1 MWADN
6 VKFVKDIVDSKY
18 AKIETAAADIAE
30 SSEALAKDANCHKTK
45 EHFSSAVRV
54 LELIQTAEIETLL
67 DTILSELSGKE
78 KEMLENEMK
87 EKVAKR
93 DSALE
98 KAKQVKTQLKLWS
111 FEDLKFS
118 RFEALKLW
126 RCQQHSLKNS
136 LLAKT
141 CGNEVLELTIIPSLL

>member
-1 MWADN
+1 MTMWADN

-30 SSEALAKDANCHKTK
+30 ASEALAKDASCHKTK

-93 DSALE
+93 DTALE
-98 KAKQVKTQLKLWS
+98 KAKQVKTQLK
-111 FEDLKFS
+111 
-118 RFEALKLW
+118 
-126 RCQQHSLKNS
+126 
-136 LLAKT
+136 
-141 CGNEVLELTIIPSLL
+141 I